1 MIILKSLEKKNLKKN
16 DILNICKLKNSYW
29 KYGIKSNLLW
39 FKKNVKNNDLNIILK
54 FNSSLIGYTLLRKRT
69 YFSKNKRNNFF
80 YLDTIIISNKF
91 KGKNFGKTL
100 ISFNNFIIERFNLLG
115 FLLCEKKNIKF
126 YEKFGWKILNSKK
139 FLILNKDKKNLHG
152 MCYNSNENNFKKFN
166 I

>member
-69 YFSKNKRNNFF
+69 YFSKNKRKKFF

-115 FLLCEKKNIKF
+115 FLLCEKKNRLYYFI
-126 YEKFGWKILNSKK
+126 
-139 FLILNKDKKNLHG
+139 
-152 MCYNSNENNFKKFN
+152 
-166 I
+166 